1 MSEGELRSLKVK
13 GGVSFY
19 MVEEKGSL
27 QVRKEDDLLGGGTLD
42 DPFLKKMFNWPE
54 ASSGFR

>member
-27 QVRKEDDLLGGGTLD
+27 QVRKEDDLLGGG
-42 DPFLKKMFNWPE
+42 DPRRPFSQKDV
-54 ASSGFR
+54 